1 MTSLQTN
8 QIPLISLLGSMTIIW
23 PEMHI
28 IRCWLNFDKKYK
40 KMSSEMKGKLPK
52 VLMKVLKY
60 VLPVGLDW
68 IVASVY
74 LRSRVR
80 EAF

>member
-8 QIPLISLLGSMTIIW
+8 QVPLISFLGSMTIIW

-52 VLMKVLKY
+52 VFTKVFKY
-60 VLPVGLDW
+60 LLGLDW

-74 LRSRVR
+74 LRGRVR